1 LRKSRSALWLDRK
14 RLDESVQYQ
23 LPQLSKQARQFLQ
36 TSRSTRL
43 RQRWMFWGLLMGVP
57 LIIVTV
63 ITVSRLRIQAE
74 ANRRVAIIKAEKQ
87 REIDHL
93 LSKAQSQLATAQ
105 NLDELVVSR
114 AEAMK
119 LFDAKKKDDAESKWR
134 VVLENSR
141 VLDST
146 YALAARELEA
156 AMVIDGTRTDV
167 RGLLIDTLNHRAHL
181 ADAFYLFDKR
191 DESLQRLELYD
202 TKRQRLAEWA
212 TPAEVS
218 LKVTPL
224 NATIR
229 IASIVK
235 NDGLRVEGPA
245 TPFTGAPLAAG
256 TYMFTL
262 SAPGKSEVRYPITL
276 APGEK
281 YAVSLTLPDAATV
294 PNDFAV
300 VLPGRFLVGVPDETS
315 RTNFLF
321 TVPIHEMRTDGFMIG
336 KHETTF
342 AEWIEFLDAL
352 PEAERKKY
360 LPRAGGG
367 NVTASDLE
375 LRQIGS
381 GWQLQMTRGDT
392 QYVVNQK
399 QKIRYANRKHH
410 QEQDWLKMPVVG
422 VSMIAVEA
430 YAKWL
435 DKTGRVRNARAC
447 SETEWER
454 AARGS
459 DDRVLPHGDFLA
471 SNQANFFATHNGDV
485 ASGGLD
491 EVGNWPASN
500 SPFGIYDMAGNAWEW
515 TTLSMTSEVGMA
527 ATRGGAYFYGALV
540 AWSVNRNIQDPI
552 VRFNDQGVRV
562 CSAIFSVK
570 F

>member
-1 LRKSRSALWLDRK
+1 
-14 RLDESVQYQ
+14 
-23 LPQLSKQARQFLQ
+23 
-36 TSRSTRL
+36 
-43 RQRWMFWGLLMGVP
+43 
-57 LIIVTV
+57 
-63 ITVSRLRIQAE
+63 
-74 ANRRVAIIKAEKQ
+74 
-87 REIDHL
+87 
-93 LSKAQSQLATAQ
+93 
-105 NLDELVVSR
+105 
-114 AEAMK
+114 MK
-119 LFDAKKKDDAESKWR
+119 LFDAKKKDEAESKWR
-134 VVLENSR
+134 AVLENSR

-202 TKRQRLAEWA
+202 TERRRLAEWA

-218 LKVTPL
+218 LKVTPS

-245 TPFTGAPLAAG
+245 TRFTGAPLAAG

-294 PNDFAV
+294 PSDFAV

-321 TVPIHEMRTDGFMIG
+321 TVPIHEMRTDGFLIG

-360 LPRAGGG
+360 LPKATGG
-367 NVTASDLE
+367 NGAESEVE
-375 LRQIGS
+375 LRRIDS
-381 GWQLQMTRGDT
+381 DWAIHFTRGPQKYNAT
-392 QYVVNQK
+392 RK
-399 QKIRYANRKHH
+399 QKILYKGRNSNA
-410 QEQDWLKMPVVG
+410 EQDWTNMPVVG
-422 VSMIAVEA
+422 ISMNDVMA
-430 YAKWL
+430 YTEWL
-435 DKTGRVRNARAC
+435 RNSGKMPFARPC
-447 SETEWER
+447 SEVEWER

-459 DDRVLPHGDFLA
+459 DDRVLPHGDKLLP
-471 SNQANFFATHNGDV
+471 NQANYYDTQHGDV
-485 ASGGLD
+485 AGSGLD
-491 EVGNWPASN
+491 EVGSWPLSK
-500 SPFGIYDMAGNAWEW
+500 SPFGLYDMAGNAWEW
-515 TTLSMTSEVGMA
+515 STLVMVDEPKMVA
-527 ATRGGAYFYGALV
+527 IRGGAYFYGALV
-540 AWSVNRNIQDPI
+540 AWSVNRNAQDPSS
-552 VRFNDQGVRV
+552 RLNDQGVRI
-562 CSAIFSVK
+562 CSALSSGK